1 MSKIDELEN
10 GRPLR
15 PAMGKHLRARDRV
28 ASGSI
33 VIGRLVRHGHGQRGP
48 GRARRAR
55 VPGAAPGFA
64 PKRSARRVV
73 IKAHVQRLSR
83 HGAQGAARHLRYIE
97 RDGVEKD
104 GSPGVLY
111 GPDGPVAREVFE
123 EPRLGERHQLR
134 FIVSPEDGR
143 DLDLTAYARS
153 LMSRVER
160 DLGRRIEWAAVNHF
174 DTEHPHVHVVVR
186 GVDLDGAQLRM
197 EPAYIS
203 RGMRWSAQELATDW
217 LGPRLESEIQ
227 RAYEREVTQERLT
240 SLDRELARLAQD
252 RRIDT
257 KAFEQRAGYPQP
269 EMLARRLEQLRQRG
283 LAERVSDATCEL
295 ADRWQDEL
303 RELGFRGD
311 RLKQIHR
318 ALHGADPARFHVV
331 GPGQGIPD
339 GRGGVVEGPLV
350 GRVVR
355 KGLADES
362 KGTYY
367 AVLETAAGAVYHVP
381 LPMRAIDE
389 LKRGELVTFSAERRE
404 AAVRPIDAHLVA
416 VARERGGTYEIAPDA
431 RPTGDLQTARARL
444 RQLERMGLATLERP
458 DRWRLAPNLVEQIEI
473 RQRESPR
480 YQLSVKPMALS
491 LDQQAAERGPVWLDQ
506 VDPQTLPEHGLGADV
521 LAAIGRRREMLR
533 ELGIGPEDPERVAKL
548 RELERRA
555 VGEQAARHVGE
566 AFLEQTPDRFRGRVI
581 GPPPDRPSSYVAV
594 SNGRSFVLL
603 EATPEARALT
613 GRDVKLRREADG
625 RVVLLDETARRE
637 FGQSLSRA
645 THRTFLSQI
654 PERFCGTLTQEG
666 PSGASHLVVSDGV
679 RFVLVPDAADARAL
693 LGKRVEVAGDREGL
707 LLGLR
712 LDRDRD
718 RGLGR

>member
-1 MSKIDELEN
+1 MSKMDELDN

-15 PAMGKHLRARDRV
+15 PAMGKRPRARDRV
-28 ASGSI
+28 ASGSL
-33 VIGRLVRHGHGQRGP
+33 VIGRLVRHGHGRRGP

-83 HGAQGAARHLRYIE
+83 YGAQGAARHLRYIE

-111 GPDGPVAREVFE
+111 GPDGPVARAVFE
-123 EPRLGERHQLR
+123 EARLGERHQFR
-134 FIVSPEDGR
+134 FIVSPEDGG
-143 DLDLTAYARS
+143 DLDLTAYIRS

-186 GVDLDGAQLRM
+186 GVDLDGAQIFM

-227 RAYEREVTQERLT
+227 HAYEREVGQERLT

-252 RRIDT
+252 GRINVE
-257 KAFEQRAGYPQP
+257 AFEQRAGHPQP
-269 EMLARRLEQLRQRG
+269 EMLARRLEQLRHLG
-283 LAERVSDATCEL
+283 LAERVSDVTWEF

-318 ALHGADPARFHVV
+318 ALHGADPVSFHVI

-367 AVLETAAGAVYHVP
+367 AVLETAAGADYHVP

-389 LKRGELVTFSAERRE
+389 LKAGALVTFSAKRRE
-404 AAVRPIDAHLVA
+404 PAVGPIDRHLVA
-416 VARERGGTYEIAPDA
+416 AAGERGIYEIASDP
-431 RPTGDLQTARARL
+431 RPTGDLQAARARL
-444 RQLERMGLATLERP
+444 RQLERMGLATLVRP
-458 DRWRLAPNLVEQIEI
+458 DRWRLAPNLLAQIEI

-506 VDPQTLPEHGLGADV
+506 LDPRTVPGHGLGAEV
-521 LAAIGRRREMLR
+521 LAAMGRRSEMLR
-533 ELGIGPEDPERVAKL
+533 EFGIAPEDPERMAKL

-555 VGEQAARHVGE
+555 VGERAAGRVGE

-581 GPPPDRPSSYVAV
+581 GAPADRESSYVAV

-603 EATPEARALT
+603 EATPEARGLT
-613 GRDVKLRREADG
+613 GRDVELRRAADG

-637 FGQSLSRA
+637 LGERLARA
-645 THRTFLSQI
+645 THRTFLAQI
-654 PERFCGTLTQEG
+654 RNAFRGTVMQEG
-666 PSGASHLVVSDGV
+666 PSGTSHLVVSDGV
-679 RFVLVPDAADARAL
+679 RFVLVPDSADARAL
-693 LGKRVEVAGDREGL
+693 LGKRVEVTGDRDGL

-712 LDRDRD
+712 LNDRD